1 MFGIGLT
8 EIIFIVVL
16 ALLILGPEKFPE
28 MAKKA
33 GKLFAQFQRMG
44 REFKNT
50 VAELDVDDKPKDGGS
65 EAAGEAEEIEASS
78 EQSSDEQS
86 SVSSLD
92 DLADNDD
99 GDKRGRS

>member
-8 EIIFIVVL
+8 EIILIAVL
-16 ALLILGPEKFPE
+16 ALLILGPDKFPD

-50 VAELDVDDKPKDGGS
+50 VAELDVDETKKHPPKKEEDK
-65 EAAGEAEEIEASS
+65 EE
-78 EQSSDEQS
+78 DE
-86 SVSSLD
+86 LG
-92 DLADNDD
+92 D
-99 GDKRGRS
+99 GDKEGGEDARGGRDDA